1 MSTQI
6 PSGSERHQGRIL
18 VVDDEEPN
26 RTLLR
31 ELLEQEGYKVQEAA
45 NGEDALRQV
54 AEDPPDVVLLDVMM
68 PVLDGFEVCR
78 RIKETT
84 ASIHIPVLLVTALR
98 ERRDRLTGIRAGASD
113 FLTKPIDMQEVVL
126 RVRNAVFTKH
136 LFDENLSYQR
146 ELEHKVEEKTRDLQ
160 RAHSQLERRV
170 KELDGR
176 DRLMLLQMSGA
187 GLQEAYEVIMGVL
200 AQALNIQW
208 ATLYRPSARGDR
220 LEAVAALG
228 LSVPGK
234 VESQE
239 RLAEVPAVPVD
250 DEQHLAARA
259 FHLAK
264 LYQGR
269 GHEAAIPVLYR
280 DQAMGALWVDGL
292 DGGESGQDYL
302 NTLWR
307 LGQAVALVLRMA
319 QATEDLTEGRV
330 EIEELLRMKE

>member
-6 PSGSERHQGRIL
+6 SSGPEPRQGRVL
-18 VVDDEEPN
+18 VVDDEPLN

-31 ELLEQEGYKVQEAA
+31 ELLGQEGYEVQEAA
-45 NGEDALRQV
+45 NGEEALKQV

-84 ASIHIPVLLVTALR
+84 ASTHIPVLLVTALH

-113 FLTKPIDMQEVVL
+113 FLTKPIDLREVAL
-126 RVRNAVFTKH
+126 RVRNAIFTKH

-146 ELEHKVEEKTRDLQ
+146 DLEHKVEEKTRELQ
-160 RAHSQLERRV
+160 RAYSQLEHRV

-187 GLQEAYEVIMGVL
+187 RLPEAYEVVMGVL
-200 AQALNIQW
+200 AQVLNLQW
-208 ATLYRPSARGDR
+208 ATLYRPSAPGDS
-220 LEAVAALG
+220 LVAVAALG
-228 LSVPGK
+228 LSFPGK

-239 RLAEVPAVPVD
+239 SLAEVPAVPVD
-250 DEQHLAARA
+250 DEQHLAALA
-259 FHLAK
+259 FRHAK
-264 LYQGR
+264 LYQGK

-280 DQAMGALWVDGL
+280 DLVMGALWVDGL
-292 DGGESGQDYL
+292 EEGERRKEHL

-307 LGQAVALVLRMA
+307 LGQAVALALRMA

-330 EIEELLRMKE
+330 QIEELLRMKE